1 MTGAGFA
8 ARVLRLMNLL
18 LFISGLAA
26 LVLGAS
32 LLVRGAS
39 KLALSLGIS
48 PLVVG
53 LTVVA
58 FGTSAPEVAVS
69 VGAVLDGNPDIA
81 IGNVVGSN
89 IFNVLF
95 ILGISALITPLVVNS
110 QLIRQEVPI
119 MIGASLLLLALGL
132 DGTLS
137 FWDGG
142 VLLALLVVYTVFLV
156 AQSRRESKAASVASV
171 ASAASAANDETPLA
185 AAARAWDDRLLAQIV
200 LIVAGLVALVFGS
213 DWLVTASIAFAKT
226 LGVSDLVIGLT
237 IVAAGTS
244 MPEVATSI
252 TAAIKGE
259 RDIAV
264 GNVVGSNTFNI
275 LGCLGVSGLVSGD
288 LGLAMAPSLLAF
300 DIWVMI
306 AVALACLPVFLSG
319 REIARWEGAVFTAY
333 YAAYVAYLV
342 LAAQQ
347 HDALKMFSTTM
358 LSFVLPITLI
368 TMVVMLLRRPSHEAG

>member
-1 MTGAGFA
+1 
-8 ARVLRLMNLL
+8 
-18 LFISGLAA
+18 
-26 LVLGAS
+26 
-32 LLVRGAS
+32 
-39 KLALSLGIS
+39 
-48 PLVVG
+48 
-53 LTVVA
+53 VVA

-95 ILGISALITPLVVNS
+95 ILGVSALIVPLVVNV

-132 DGTLS
+132 DGKLS
-137 FWDGG
+137 FWDGAF
-142 VLLALLVVYTVFLV
+142 LFALLIVYTAFLV
-156 AQSRRESKAASVASV
+156 IQSRRATAAEVKAACAEIPEVGKK
-171 ASAASAANDETPLA
+171 
-185 AAARAWDDRLLAQIV
+185 AWDDRVPMQVA
-200 LIVAGLVALVFGS
+200 LIVAGLAALVFGS
-213 DWLVTASIAFAKT
+213 DWLVGASIAFAKA

-275 LGCLGVSGLVSGD
+275 LGCLGLSGLVSGD
-288 LGLAMAPSLLAF
+288 LGLAMAPSLLSF
-300 DIWVMI
+300 DIWVML
-306 AVALACLPVFLSG
+306 AVALACLPIFMTG
-319 REIARWEGAVFTAY
+319 REIARWEGGVFVAY
-333 YAAYVAYLV
+333 YCAYVAYLI

-347 HDALKMFSTTM
+347 HDALPTFSTAM
-358 LSFVLPITLI
+358 LSFVVPITIVTL
-368 TMVVMLLRRPSHEAG
+368 VVVILKPSSSGARSD

>member
-1 MTGAGFA
+1 MNNALLFA
-8 ARVLRLMNLL
+8 AGVM
-18 LFISGLAA
+18 F
-26 LVLGAS
+26 LVIGAS

-39 KLALSLGIS
+39 KLALSFGIS

-53 LTVVA
+53 LTIVA

-69 VGAVLDGNPDIA
+69 VGAALDGKTDIA
-81 IGNVVGSN
+81 VGNVVGSN

-95 ILGISALITPLVVNS
+95 ILGVSALIVPLVVNV

-119 MIGASLLLLALGL
+119 MVGASLLLLALGL
-132 DGTLS
+132 DGRISML
-137 FWDGG
+137 DGG
-142 VLLALLVVYTVFLV
+142 FLMLLLVAYTVFLV
-156 AQSRRESKAASVASV
+156 VQSRRETQ
-171 ASAASAANDETPLA
+171 AANDEY
-185 AAARAWDDRLLAQIV
+185 ARENQPAQAGAWDSKLPAQLA
-200 LIVAGLVALVFGS
+200 LIAAGLAALVFGS
-213 DWLVTASIAFAKT
+213 EWLVTASIAFAKA

-275 LGCLGVSGLVSGD
+275 LGCLGIAGLVSGD
-288 LGLAMAPSLLAF
+288 SGLAMAPSLLSF
-300 DIWVMI
+300 DIWVML
-306 AVALACLPVFLSG
+306 AVALACLPVFLTG
-319 REIARWEGAVFTAY
+319 REIARWEGAVFLGL
-333 YAAYVAYLV
+333 YAAYVAYLI

-347 HDALKMFSTTM
+347 HDALGAFSTAM
-358 LSFVLPITLI
+358 LSFVIP
-368 TMVVMLLRRPSHEAG
+368 MVVLALVVSVIRRPPPG

>member
-1 MTGAGFA
+1 MFFGGLICLIVGAE
-8 ARVLRLMNLL
+8 
-18 LFISGLAA
+18 
-26 LVLGAS
+26 

-39 KLALSLGIS
+39 KLALSFGIS

-53 LTVVA
+53 LTIVA

-69 VGAVLDGNPDIA
+69 VGAVLDGKTDIA

-95 ILGISALITPLVVNS
+95 ILGISALITPLLVNI

-132 DGTLS
+132 DGNLS
-137 FWDGG
+137 FFDGG
-142 VLLALLVVYTVFLV
+142 ILFSLVIAYTVFLIV
-156 AQSRRESKAASVASV
+156 QSRKETKAAHDEYAAEVKPAVPGGWESKLPAQIALIIVGLAFLVLGSEWLVNASV
-171 ASAASAANDETPLA
+171 
-185 AAARAWDDRLLAQIV
+185 I
-200 LIVAGLVALVFGS
+200 
-213 DWLVTASIAFAKT
+213 FAKS

-252 TAAIKGE
+252 TAALKGE

-275 LGCLGVSGLVSGD
+275 LGCLGLSGIVSGD
-288 LGLAMAPSLLAF
+288 LGLAMPAAMLSF
-300 DIWVMI
+300 DMLVMI
-306 AVALACLPVFLSG
+306 AVALACLPVFMSG
-319 REIARWEGAVFTAY
+319 QIARWQGGVFLLY
-333 YAAYVAYLV
+333 YVAYVAYLIMV
-342 LAAQQ
+342 TQQ
-347 HDALKMFSTTM
+347 HAALGTFSTAM
-358 LSFVLPITLI
+358 MSFVIPITMI
-368 TMVVMLLRRPSHEAG
+368 TLFVVMLRRGNLQDSTP

>member
-1 MTGAGFA
+1 MNALLFA
-8 ARVLRLMNLL
+8 A
-18 LFISGLAA
+18 GLAA
-26 LVLGAS
+26 LVVGAN

-58 FGTSAPEVAVS
+58 FGTSSPEMAVS
-69 VGAVLDGNPDIA
+69 AGAVLDGQTDIA
-81 IGNVVGSN
+81 VGNVVGSN

-95 ILGISALITPLVVNS
+95 ILGVSALIVPLVVDV

-119 MIGASLLLLALGL
+119 MVGVSLLLMALALDGRIGVL
-132 DGTLS
+132 DGALML
-137 FWDGG
+137 
-142 VLLALLVVYTVFLV
+142 VLMGAYTGFLVV
-156 AQSRRESKAASVASV
+156 QSRAQ
-171 ASAASAANDETPLA
+171 TQ
-185 AAARAWDDRLLAQIV
+185 AARDEYAAEVRPAEAGAWDARWPAQV
-200 LIVAGLVALVFGS
+200 ALIVAGLVLLVLGA
-213 DWLVTASIAFAKT
+213 DWLVTAAVTFAKA

-244 MPEVATSI
+244 MPEVAASLV
-252 TAAIKGE
+252 AAFKGE

-275 LGCLGVSGLVSGD
+275 LGCLGLSGVLAGGSGLSV
-288 LGLAMAPSLLAF
+288 APSVLAF
-300 DIWVMI
+300 DLWVML

-319 REIARWEGAVFTAY
+319 REIARWEGGVFVAY
-333 YAAYVAYLV
+333 YVAYVGYLI

-347 HDALKMFSTTM
+347 HDALGTFSAAM
-358 LSFVLPITLI
+358 MSFVVPLTVITL
-368 TMVVMLLRRPSHEAG
+368 VVSLLPRRAPRAPGGPG

>member
-1 MTGAGFA
+1 
-8 ARVLRLMNLL
+8 MNQLL
-18 LFISGLAA
+18 LFAAGLAG
-26 LVLGAS
+26 LVLGAG
-32 LLVRGAS
+32 LLVRGSS
-39 KLALSLGIS
+39 KLALSFGIS

-53 LTVVA
+53 LTIVA

-95 ILGISALITPLVVNS
+95 ILGISALITPLVVNQ

-119 MIGASLLLLALGL
+119 MLGASLLLLALGL
-132 DGTLS
+132 DGQLS
-137 FWDGG
+137 FWDG
-142 VLLALLVVYTVFLV
+142 ALLFGLLLVYTAFLII
-156 AQSRRESKAASVASV
+156 QSRRQTQAAQAAQAGLEGDVQPAVARTWD
-171 ASAASAANDETPLA
+171 ASLP
-185 AAARAWDDRLLAQIV
+185 AQLG
-200 LIVAGLVALVFGS
+200 LIAAGLVALVLGS
-213 DWLVTASIAFAKT
+213 DALVTASVAFAKQM
-226 LGVSDLVIGLT
+226 GVSDLVIGLT

-275 LGCLGVSGLVSGD
+275 LGCLGLSGLVAGD

-300 DIWVMI
+300 DIWVML
-306 AVALACLPVFLSG
+306 AVALACLPVFFSG
-319 REIARWEGAVFTAY
+319 REIARWEGGLFLGY
-333 YAAYVAYLV
+333 YVAYVAYLI

-347 HDALKMFSTTM
+347 HDALPWFSTAM
-358 LSFVLPITLI
+358 LSFVVPLTVVTLI
-368 TMVVMLLRRPSHEAG
+368 VVLMRPPAAKH